1 MTLDSVTSLADLAF
15 KAKTNKYYR
24 KLVILTAQWLG
35 YPDAT
40 TYELA
45 MDTLYRVAHRYNP
58 NDCLPVVRQVNN
70 RRSDIKEDPEPVV
83 TPTVDELI
91 KQKKTDKIVEELKK
105 KDEHESEENSPW
117 IDKYLREEYELR
129 RSRYEQL
136 ERERYEQ
143 RNRWYRNSYGNNSNS
158 YSNNSNSYGNQDT

>member
-1 MTLDSVTSLADLAF
+1 
-15 KAKTNKYYR
+15 
-24 KLVILTAQWLG
+24 
-35 YPDAT
+35 
-40 TYELA
+40 

-58 NDCLPVVRQVNN
+58 NDCLPVVREVNN
-70 RRSDIKEDPEPVV
+70 RRSDIREDPEPMV

-105 KDEHESEENSPW
+105 KDTPEENVAQSPW
-117 IDKYLREEYELR
+117 IEEYLIEEYELR

-143 RNRWYRNSYGNNSNS
+143 RNQWYRNSYGNNSNS
-158 YSNNSNSYGNQDT
+158 YSNNSNSYRSQDT